1 MDASRL
7 MNRMNLTDNGGLN
20 KNDLVENTAF
30 YKAPTPQLKF
40 LKLGT
45 VTIADPSGTEK
56 DLGILPKSCFVT
68 QLICVVDTAFDSGGG
83 DTLVIG
89 IAGAEDVLMAAEDIS
104 LGRVGGYAKVVA
116 FATGETDLTV
126 KSKWTGKGDD
136 ALTGSAAVYAV
147 YFGA

>member
-7 MNRMNLTDNGGLN
+7 MSLTNLTNNGGLN
-20 KNDLVENTAF
+20 SNDFVENTAF
-30 YKAPTPQLKF
+30 YKALTPQLKF
-40 LKLGT
+40 QKIGT
-45 VTIADPSGTEK
+45 VTIADPSGKEK

-68 QLICVVDTAFDSGGG
+68 QLICVVDTAFDSSGG

-89 IAGAEDVLMAAEDIS
+89 IAGDKDVLMAAEDIS

-116 FATGETDLTV
+116 FVIGETDLTV

-136 ALTGSAAVYAV
+136 ALTGSATVYAV
-147 YFGA
+147 YLGA